1 MYSSKR
7 IIIRGEGS
15 ESVYCSVS
23 AIYSYCFLR
32 SRPVAFVWTNA
43 HSDIETIRI
52 KRDANAPK
60 ISPRLLFPILSTF
73 QAVASVRR
81 AVVHSVRFTVGV
93 LHIRK
98 LIRAL
103 CVVAGADA
111 AVGSNANASWPG
123 AEVIADGFIA
133 LRP

>member
-1 MYSSKR
+1 MKGQKE
-7 IIIRGEGS
+7 RG
-15 ESVYCSVS
+15 YCSVS

-32 SRPVAFVWTNA
+32 SRPVAFVWTKA

-60 ISPRLLFPILSTF
+60 INPRLLFPFSRTF
-73 QAVASVRR
+73 QAVASVGR
-81 AVVHSVRFTVGV
+81 AVVHSVRFAGAGI
-93 LHIRK
+93 LHVRK

-103 CVVAGADA
+103 RVVAGADA
-111 AVGSNANASWPG
+111 AVGSDANASRPG
-123 AEVIADGFIA
+123 AEIVADGLVA